1 MQQFT
6 KEIRLKTKGIDLYE
20 ITEKVLN
27 WIEEINANT
36 GLLNISILHTS
47 ASLLIQEN
55 ADPNVLKDLKSY
67 FLKIAPFK
75 GSYFHSTEGK
85 DDMPAHIKTALT
97 NTNLTLSILNKNLSI
112 GNWQG
117 IFLFEHRFYERN
129 RLCVLHYIGS

>member
-55 ADPNVLKDLKSY
+55 ADPNVLKDLKS
-67 FLKIAPFK
+67 
-75 GSYFHSTEGK
+75 
-85 DDMPAHIKTALT
+85 
-97 NTNLTLSILNKNLSI
+97 
-112 GNWQG
+112 
-117 IFLFEHRFYERN
+117 
-129 RLCVLHYIGS
+129 